1 MTTSQLVAN
10 TDNTDKSATALR
22 SMGAG
27 LVGPEQVGREVR
39 VAGWVHRRR
48 NLGGLVFLD
57 LRDRWGVLQASVG
70 PEWSS
75 PQAVEAARGLGA
87 EDVVALQGVV
97 ARRPPEARNPE
108 MATGDVELQVADLR
122 VVNRAETP
130 AIPVY
135 RSPEEELPSEELR
148 LRHRVL
154 DLRRAEMRERLELRH
169 RLVLAVRNYFDAQGF
184 VEIETPVLTRPTPE
198 GARDFLVPSRVHPGE
213 FFALPQSPQIYK
225 QVLMAAGFDRYFQIA
240 RCFRDEDLRA
250 DRQPEFTQ
258 IDVEASFV
266 EPVDVYRWCEGMAVE
281 VARAADA
288 VAEPPFPRLEWSE
301 AMERF
306 GSDRPDLR
314 WGLEIEDMTA
324 TLGALEFRVLRSAVE
339 AGGRVRGIRA
349 PGGARLSRRQ
359 IAAVEDAAKAAG
371 APGLLWAKVQDGGA
385 ASGPLGR
392 FFQDGTSERLALA
405 PGDLLLTAAGDDATT
420 SPALSATR
428 SASIAALDPPR
439 RTDHA
444 WLWVSD
450 FPVFE
455 ARTSGQPE
463 AEAQPGTSGQPE
475 TSGQPGTGTQPGTS
489 GQPGTGAEAVGP
501 TGAALAA
508 SHHPFVQ
515 PNPED
520 VHLLDS
526 EPLAV
531 RGLAYDLVYNGTE
544 LGSGSIRIHDADLQR
559 RVLTLLGLAPSEIE
573 AKFGF
578 LLEAL
583 RSGAPPHGGI
593 ALGVDRI
600 AARLSGAASLRDVVA
615 FPKTTAARALFE
627 GAPAPAPADEV
638 AALGIS
644 LSRVGHRQGNR
655 ARARQVA
662 REAAGG
668 GAP

>member
-87 EDVVALQGVV
+87 EDVVALRGVV
-97 ARRPPEARNPE
+97 ALRPPEARNPE
-108 MATGDVELQVADLR
+108 MATGAVELQVADLR

-281 VARAADA
+281 VARASAA
-288 VAEPPFPRLEWSE
+288 SAEPPFPRLEWSE

-339 AGGRVRGIRA
+339 AGGRVRGIRL

-405 PGDLLLTAAGDDATT
+405 PGDLLLTAAGNDATT
-420 SPALSATR
+420 SPALSAAR

-450 FPVFE
+450 FPLFE

-463 AEAQPGTSGQPE
+463 ASGQPRTSGQPE
-475 TSGQPGTGTQPGTS
+475 TTGQPETEAQPRTS
-489 GQPGTGAEAVGP
+489 GQPETGAEAVGP
-501 TGAALAA
+501 TGGALAA

-578 LLEAL
+578 LLDAL

-638 AALGIS
+638 AALGIA
-644 LSRVGHRQGNR
+644 LS
-655 ARARQVA
+655 